1 MPRSFA
7 LIPAAGRSL
16 RMGRPKLLLPVAGQ
30 PLILHTLA
38 AWKQSRVDRIVV
50 VLRPDD
56 AALADVV
63 HSAEVDTVIPPA
75 APPDMKAS
83 LGYGLAHIALNYRP
97 NADDCWLV
105 APADM
110 PGIAPQ
116 FINRLLDQAASNPQR
131 VIIPTLEGRRGH
143 PVLLPWSLAGEVP
156 QLPLQEGL
164 NWLID
169 RCHPQLVACD
179 DLATS
184 AENAFA
190 DIDTPDDLRAFS
202 NPGARRAN

>member
-1 MPRSFA
+1 
-7 LIPAAGRSL
+7 
-16 RMGRPKLLLPVAGQ
+16 MGQPKLLLPVAGQ

-38 AWKQSRVDRIVV
+38 AWKHSRVDRIIVV
-50 VLRPDD
+50 VRPNDP
-56 AALADVV
+56 ALIDVIHGAD
-63 HSAEVDTVIPPA
+63 VDTVIPPA
-75 APPDMKAS
+75 APSDMKAS
-83 LGYGLAHIALNYRP
+83 LGYALAHVAVTYRP
-97 NADDCWLV
+97 SADDCWLV

-110 PGIAPQ
+110 PGIASPI
-116 FINRLLDQAASNPQR
+116 INRLLDQAAANPRQ
-131 VIIPTLEGRRGH
+131 VIIPTLAGRRGH

-156 QLPLQEGL
+156 QLPQQEGL

-169 RCHPQLVACD
+169 RCNPQLVTCD
-179 DLATS
+179 DLAAN